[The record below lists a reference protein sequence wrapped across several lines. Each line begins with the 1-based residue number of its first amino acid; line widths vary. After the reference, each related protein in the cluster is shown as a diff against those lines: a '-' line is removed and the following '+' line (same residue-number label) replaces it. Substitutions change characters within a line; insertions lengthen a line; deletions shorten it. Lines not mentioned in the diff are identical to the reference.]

1 MVASII
7 GLKLRSL
14 WNNLTQKWW
23 KLVLVILATLYFGAF
38 FGFMLIAPL
47 LILDASLLI
56 PFTKVALLVA
66 SASTLAWAGAPLFG
80 MGLDATTAPKSFAP
94 YVAPTRSLS
103 RALLYASV
111 AGPAGLITLLV
122 FVAGTAGLFKVNEP
136 LYGVL
141 SIVLMPF
148 ALVSL
153 ALVSR
158 FISFWFAARV
168 EASQGRRDLMQMVG
182 VVLFVAIM
190 WGFSYFMSTFAEGGM
205 NLDIGTLTNI
215 AKWTPFAGIVSIPY
229 LLAGGELIPALVQV
243 AYGVAIFTVLGAGWH
258 SLVRGEMVGRKHEL
272 TDATKQA
279 VAAGQSVVDPTLV
292 ATEVNTVAGL
302 DQQLKSLNFWLKLG
316 LNPPTAA
323 LAARNLH
330 MWVRDARLAPSLI
343 IMLMMPILGLGFS
356 LSPTGASTGWF
367 LFVFTP
373 LIFGQTAGML
383 LSYDSTA
390 YWMHVSAGVT
400 GRADRFGRLFASL
413 PALIVVSIFNGVLAS
428 IALPIGMSWLALTI
442 ASFSLGLLTASL
454 MSAITGY
461 RAFGVQA
468 PGTSAM
474 STKGTANQMATFIGG
489 LVVFTL
495 GSLLMVPA
503 VLAYIYLGPIITEA
517 AVYLLV
523 LVWTLGISYVAL
535 RIGAGLLERNQ
546 AAILQQIK
554 SWPGH

>member
-1 MVASII
+1 M
-7 GLKLRSL
+7 

-292 ATEVNTVAGL
+292 ATEVKTVAGL

-461 RAFGVQA
+461 RAFGVQP

>member
-148 ALVSL
+148 ALVSP

-292 ATEVNTVAGL
+292 ATEVKTVAGL

-461 RAFGVQA
+461 RAFGVQP

>member
-1 MVASII
+1 M
-7 GLKLRSL
+7 

-461 RAFGVQA
+461 RAFGVQP

>member
-1 MVASII
+1 M
-7 GLKLRSL
+7 

-168 EASQGRRDLMQMVG
+168 DASQGRRDLMQMVG

-205 NLDIGTLTNI
+205 NLDIGTLTII

-292 ATEVNTVAGL
+292 ATEVKTVAGL

-461 RAFGVQA
+461 RAFGVQP

>member
-47 LILDASLLI
+47 LILDPSLI
-56 PFTKVALLVA
+56 TPFTKVALLVA

-136 LYGVL
+136 LYGIL

-190 WGFSYFMSTFAEGGM
+190 WGFSYFMSTFAEGGIH
-205 NLDIGTLTNI
+205 LDVGAMANI

-243 AYGVAIFTVLGAGWH
+243 AYGVAIFAVLGAGWH

-272 TDATKQA
+272 TGAAKQA

-292 ATEVNTVAGL
+292 TTEINTVAGL

-461 RAFGVQA
+461 RAFGVQP

-489 LVVFTL
+489 MIVFIL
-495 GSLLMVPA
+495 GSSLMVPA

-523 LVWTLGISYVAL
+523 LVWTLAISYVAL

>member
-292 ATEVNTVAGL
+292 ATEVKTVAGL

-461 RAFGVQA
+461 RAFGVQP

-495 GSLLMVPA
+495 GILLMVPA

>member
-23 KLVLVILATLYFGAF
+23 KLVLVILATLYFGVF
-38 FGFMLIAPL
+38 LGFMLIAPL
-47 LILDASLLI
+47 LILDAGLI
-56 PFTKVALLVA
+56 TPFTQVVLLVA

-80 MGLDATTAPKSFAP
+80 MGLDATTAPKSFSP

-122 FVAGTAGLFKVNEP
+122 FVTGTAGLFKVDEP

-153 ALVSR
+153 ALMSR

-190 WGFSYFMSTFAEGGM
+190 WGFSYFMSTFAEGAISF
-205 NLDIGTLTNI
+205 DVGTLANI
-215 AKWTPFAGIVSIPY
+215 AKWTPLAGIVSIPY

-243 AYGVAIFTVLGAGWH
+243 AYGVAIFAVLGAGWH
-258 SLVRGEMVGRKHEL
+258 SLVRGEMVGRKNEL
-272 TDATKQA
+272 TGAAKQA
-279 VAAGQSVVDPTLV
+279 VAAGQSVVDPALV
-292 ATEVNTVAGL
+292 ATEINTVAGL

-343 IMLMMPILGLGFS
+343 IMLMMPVLGLGFS
-356 LSPTGASTGWF
+356 LSPAGASTGWF

-413 PALIVVSIFNGVLAS
+413 PALIVVSVFNGVLAS

-442 ASFSLGLLTASL
+442 ASLSLGLLTASL

-461 RAFGVQA
+461 RAFGVQP

-489 LVVFTL
+489 LVVFLL

-523 LVWTLGISYVAL
+523 LVWTLGISYVTL

>member
-47 LILDASLLI
+47 LILDASLI
-56 PFTKVALLVA
+56 TPFTKVALLVA
-66 SASTLAWAGAPLFG
+66 SSSTLAWAGAPLFG
-80 MGLDATTAPKSFAP
+80 MGLDATTAPKSFSP

-122 FVAGTAGLFKVNEP
+122 FVAGTAGLFKVDEP

-153 ALVSR
+153 ALMSR

-190 WGFSYFMSTFAEGGM
+190 WGFSYFMSTFAEGGIH
-205 NLDIGTLTNI
+205 LDVGALANI

-229 LLAGGELIPALVQV
+229 LLASGELIPALVQV
-243 AYGVAIFTVLGAGWH
+243 AYGVAIFAVLGAGWH
-258 SLVRGEMVGRKHEL
+258 SLVRGEMVGRKNEL
-272 TDATKQA
+272 TGAAKQA
-279 VAAGQSVVDPTLV
+279 VAAGQSVVDPALV
-292 ATEVNTVAGL
+292 ATEINTVAGL

-343 IMLMMPILGLGFS
+343 IMLMMPVLGFGFS
-356 LSPTGASTGWF
+356 LSPAGASTGWF

-413 PALIVVSIFNGVLAS
+413 PALIVVSVFNGVLAS
-428 IALPIGMSWLALTI
+428 IALPTGVSWLALTI

-461 RAFGVQA
+461 RAFGVQP

-489 LVVFTL
+489 LIVFLL
-495 GSLLMVPA
+495 GSLLMVPP

>member
-461 RAFGVQA
+461 RAFGVQP

-474 STKGTANQMATFIGG
+474 STKGTANQMATLIGG
-489 LVVFTL
+489 MIVFTL
-495 GSLLMVPA
+495 GSLLMVPP

>member
-23 KLVLVILATLYFGAF
+23 KLVLVILGTLYFGAF

-122 FVAGTAGLFKVNEP
+122 FVAGTAGLFKADEP
-136 LYGVL
+136 LYGIL

-153 ALVSR
+153 ALISR
-158 FISFWFAARV
+158 VISFWFAARV
-168 EASQGRRDLMQMVG
+168 EASQGRRDLVQMVG
-182 VVLFVAIM
+182 VVLFVAAM
-190 WGFSYFMSTFAEGGM
+190 WGFSYLMSTFAEGGIH
-205 NLDIGTLTNI
+205 LDVGALANI
-215 AKWTPFAGIVSIPY
+215 AKWTPLAGIISIPY
-229 LLAGGELIPALVQV
+229 LLASGELIPALVQV
-243 AYGVAIFTVLGAGWH
+243 AYGAAIFSVLGAGWH
-258 SLVRGEMVGRKHEL
+258 SLVRGEMVGRKNEL
-272 TDATKQA
+272 TGAAKQA
-279 VAAGQSVVDPTLV
+279 VAAGQSVVDPALV
-292 ATEVNTVAGL
+292 ATEINTVAGL

-343 IMLMMPILGLGFS
+343 IMLTMPVLGFGFS
-356 LSPTGASTGWF
+356 LSPAGASTGWF

-413 PALIVVSIFNGVLAS
+413 PALIVVSVFNGVLAS
-428 IALPIGMSWLALTI
+428 IALPIGVSWLALTI

-461 RAFGVQA
+461 RAFGVQP

-489 LVVFTL
+489 LVVFLL
-495 GSLLMVPA
+495 GSLLMVPP

>member
-56 PFTKVALLVA
+56 PFTKVALLAA

-292 ATEVNTVAGL
+292 ATEVKTVAGL

-461 RAFGVQA
+461 RAFGVQP

>member
-122 FVAGTAGLFKVNEP
+122 FVAGTAGLFKADEP
-136 LYGVL
+136 LYGIL

-153 ALVSR
+153 ALISR
-158 FISFWFAARV
+158 VISFWFAARV
-168 EASQGRRDLMQMVG
+168 EASQGRRDLVQMVG
-182 VVLFVAIM
+182 VVLFVAAM
-190 WGFSYFMSTFAEGGM
+190 WGFSYLMSTFAEGGIH
-205 NLDIGTLTNI
+205 LDVGALANI
-215 AKWTPFAGIVSIPY
+215 AKWTPLAGIISIPY
-229 LLAGGELIPALVQV
+229 LLASGELIPALVQV
-243 AYGVAIFTVLGAGWH
+243 AYGAAIFSVLGAGWH
-258 SLVRGEMVGRKHEL
+258 SLVRGEMVGRKNEL
-272 TDATKQA
+272 TGAAKQA
-279 VAAGQSVVDPTLV
+279 VAAGQSVVDPALV
-292 ATEVNTVAGL
+292 ATEINTVAGL

-343 IMLMMPILGLGFS
+343 IMLMMPVLGFGFS
-356 LSPTGASTGWF
+356 LSPAGASTGWF

-413 PALIVVSIFNGVLAS
+413 PALIVVSVFNGVLAS
-428 IALPIGMSWLALTI
+428 IALPIGVSWLALTI

-461 RAFGVQA
+461 RAFGVQP

-489 LVVFTL
+489 LVVFLL
-495 GSLLMVPA
+495 GSLLMVPP

>member
-1 MVASII
+1 LVASII

-292 ATEVNTVAGL
+292 ATEVKTVAGL

-461 RAFGVQA
+461 RAFGVQP

>member
-182 VVLFVAIM
+182 VILFVAIM

-292 ATEVNTVAGL
+292 ATEVKTVAGL

-461 RAFGVQA
+461 RAFGVQP

>member
-23 KLVLVILATLYFGAF
+23 KLVLVILAALYFGAF

-47 LILDASLLI
+47 LILDASLI
-56 PFTKVALLVA
+56 TPFTKVALLVA

-190 WGFSYFMSTFAEGGM
+190 WGFSYFMSTFAEGGIHLNVGAM
-205 NLDIGTLTNI
+205 TNI
-215 AKWTPFAGIVSIPY
+215 AKWTPLAGIVSIPY
-229 LLAGGELIPALVQV
+229 LLAGGELIPALLQV
-243 AYGVAIFTVLGAGWH
+243 AYGVAIFSVLGAGWH

-279 VAAGQSVVDPTLV
+279 LAAGQSVVDPTLV
-292 ATEVNTVAGL
+292 TTEVNTVAGL

-330 MWVRDARLAPSLI
+330 MWVHDARLAPSLI
-343 IMLMMPILGLGFS
+343 IMLMMPILGFGLA
-356 LSPTGASTGWF
+356 LTPTGASTAWF
-367 LFVFTP
+367 LFLFTP
-373 LIFGQTAGML
+373 LVFGQTAGML
-383 LSYDSTA
+383 ISYDSTA

-400 GRADRFGRLFASL
+400 GRADRFGRLLASL

-461 RAFGVQA
+461 RTFGVQP

-489 LVVFTL
+489 MIVFIL
-495 GSLLMVPA
+495 GSLLMVPP

-517 AVYLLV
+517 AAYLLV
-523 LVWTLGISYVAL
+523 LAWTLGISYVAL

>member
-122 FVAGTAGLFKVNEP
+122 FVAGTAGLFKVDEP

-292 ATEVNTVAGL
+292 ATEVKTVAGL

-461 RAFGVQA
+461 RAFGVQP

>member
-205 NLDIGTLTNI
+205 NLDIGTLTII

-292 ATEVNTVAGL
+292 ATEVKTVAGL

-461 RAFGVQA
+461 RAFGVQP
-468 PGTSAM
+468 PGTSAI

>member
-292 ATEVNTVAGL
+292 ATEVKNVAGL

-461 RAFGVQA
+461 RAFGVQP

>member
-168 EASQGRRDLMQMVG
+168 EASQCRRDLMQMVG

-205 NLDIGTLTNI
+205 NLDIGTLTII

-292 ATEVNTVAGL
+292 ATEVKTVAGL

-461 RAFGVQA
+461 RAFGVQP

>member
-168 EASQGRRDLMQMVG
+168 EASRGRRDLMQMVG

-461 RAFGVQA
+461 RAFGVQP

>member
-1 MVASII
+1 M
-7 GLKLRSL
+7 

-23 KLVLVILATLYFGAF
+23 KLVLVILATLYFGVF
-38 FGFMLIAPL
+38 LGFMLIAPL
-47 LILDASLLI
+47 LILDAGLI
-56 PFTKVALLVA
+56 TPFTQIVLLVA

-80 MGLDATTAPKSFAP
+80 MGLDATTAPKSFSP
-94 YVAPTRSLS
+94 YVAPTRCLS

-122 FVAGTAGLFKVNEP
+122 FVTGTAGLFKVDEP

-190 WGFSYFMSTFAEGGM
+190 WGFSYFMSTFAEGAISF
-205 NLDIGTLTNI
+205 DVGTLANI
-215 AKWTPFAGIVSIPY
+215 AKWTPLAGIVSIPY

-243 AYGVAIFTVLGAGWH
+243 AYGVAIFAVLGAGWH

-272 TDATKQA
+272 TSAAKQA
-279 VAAGQSVVDPTLV
+279 VATGQSVVDPTLV
-292 ATEVNTVAGL
+292 TTEINTVAGL

-343 IMLMMPILGLGFS
+343 IMLMMPILGFGFS

-413 PALIVVSIFNGVLAS
+413 PALIVVSVFNGVLAS

-442 ASFSLGLLTASL
+442 ASLSLGLLTASL

-461 RAFGVQA
+461 RAFGVQP

-489 LVVFTL
+489 LVVFLL

-523 LVWTLGISYVAL
+523 LVWTLGISYVTL

>member
-7 GLKLRSL
+7 GLKPRSL

-292 ATEVNTVAGL
+292 ATEVKTVAGL

-461 RAFGVQA
+461 RAFGVQP

>member
-205 NLDIGTLTNI
+205 NLDIGTLTII

-292 ATEVNTVAGL
+292 ATEVKTVAGL

-461 RAFGVQA
+461 RAFGVQP

>member
-122 FVAGTAGLFKVNEP
+122 FVAGTAGLFKVDEP

-153 ALVSR
+153 ALMSR

-190 WGFSYFMSTFAEGGM
+190 WGFSYFMSTFAEGGIH
-205 NLDIGTLTNI
+205 LDVGALANI

-229 LLAGGELIPALVQV
+229 LLASGELIPALVQV
-243 AYGVAIFTVLGAGWH
+243 AYGVAIFAVLGAGWH
-258 SLVRGEMVGRKHEL
+258 SLVRGEMVGRKNEL
-272 TDATKQA
+272 TGAAKQA
-279 VAAGQSVVDPTLV
+279 VAAGQSVVDPALV
-292 ATEVNTVAGL
+292 ATEINTVAGL

-316 LNPPTAA
+316 LTPPTAA

-343 IMLMMPILGLGFS
+343 IMLMMPVLGFGFS
-356 LSPTGASTGWF
+356 LSPAGASTGWF

-413 PALIVVSIFNGVLAS
+413 PALIVVSVFNGVLAS
-428 IALPIGMSWLALTI
+428 IALPIGVSWLALTI

-461 RAFGVQA
+461 RAFGVQP

-489 LVVFTL
+489 LIVFLL
-495 GSLLMVPA
+495 GSLLMVPP

>member
-47 LILDASLLI
+47 LILDASLI
-56 PFTKVALLVA
+56 APFTKVALLVA
-66 SASTLAWAGAPLFG
+66 SSSTLAWAGAPLFG
-80 MGLDATTAPKSFAP
+80 MGLDATTAPKSFSP

-122 FVAGTAGLFKVNEP
+122 FVAGTAGLFKVDEP

-153 ALVSR
+153 ALMSR

-190 WGFSYFMSTFAEGGM
+190 WGFSYFMSTFAESGIH
-205 NLDIGTLTNI
+205 LDVGALANI

-229 LLAGGELIPALVQV
+229 LLASGELIPALVQV
-243 AYGVAIFTVLGAGWH
+243 AYGVAIFAVLGAGWH
-258 SLVRGEMVGRKHEL
+258 SLVRSEMVGRKNEL
-272 TDATKQA
+272 TGAAKQA
-279 VAAGQSVVDPTLV
+279 VAAGQSVVDPALV
-292 ATEVNTVAGL
+292 ATEINTVAGL

-343 IMLMMPILGLGFS
+343 IMLMMPILGFGFS
-356 LSPTGASTGWF
+356 LSPAGASTGWL
-367 LFVFTP
+367 LFAFTP

-413 PALIVVSIFNGVLAS
+413 PALIVVSIFNGILAS

-454 MSAITGY
+454 MSAVTGY
-461 RAFGVQA
+461 RAFGVQP

-474 STKGTANQMATFIGG
+474 STKGTANQLATFIGG
-489 LVVFTL
+489 MIVFLL
-495 GSLLMVPA
+495 GSLLMVPP

-523 LVWTLGISYVAL
+523 LAWTLGISYVAL

>member
-47 LILDASLLI
+47 LILDASLI
-56 PFTKVALLVA
+56 TPFTKVALLVA
-66 SASTLAWAGAPLFG
+66 SSSTLAWAGAPLFG
-80 MGLDATTAPKSFAP
+80 MGLDATTAPKSFSP

-122 FVAGTAGLFKVNEP
+122 FVAGTAGLFKVDEP

-153 ALVSR
+153 ALMSR

-190 WGFSYFMSTFAEGGM
+190 WGFSYFMSTFAEGGIH
-205 NLDIGTLTNI
+205 LDVGALANI

-229 LLAGGELIPALVQV
+229 LLASGELIPALVQV
-243 AYGVAIFTVLGAGWH
+243 AYGVAIFAVLGAGWH
-258 SLVRGEMVGRKHEL
+258 SLVRGEMVGRKNEL
-272 TDATKQA
+272 TGAAKQA
-279 VAAGQSVVDPTLV
+279 VAAGQSVVDPALV
-292 ATEVNTVAGL
+292 ATEINTVAGL

-343 IMLMMPILGLGFS
+343 IMLMMPVLGFGFS
-356 LSPTGASTGWF
+356 LSPAGASTGWF

-413 PALIVVSIFNGVLAS
+413 PALIVVSVFNGVLAS
-428 IALPIGMSWLALTI
+428 IALPIGVSWLALTI

-461 RAFGVQA
+461 RAFGVQP

-489 LVVFTL
+489 LVVFLL
-495 GSLLMVPA
+495 GSLLMVPP

>member
-292 ATEVNTVAGL
+292 ATEVKTVAGL

-373 LIFGQTAGML
+373 LIFGQNAGML

-413 PALIVVSIFNGVLAS
+413 PALIVVSVFNGVLAS

-461 RAFGVQA
+461 RAFGVQP

-474 STKGTANQMATFIGG
+474 STKGTANQMATLIGG
-489 LVVFTL
+489 MIVFIL
-495 GSLLMVPA
+495 GSLLMVPP

>member
-80 MGLDATTAPKSFAP
+80 MGLDPTTAPKSFAP

-292 ATEVNTVAGL
+292 ATEVKTVAGL

-461 RAFGVQA
+461 RAFGVQP

>member
-7 GLKLRSL
+7 GLKLRSM

-23 KLVLVILATLYFGAF
+23 KLVLVILATLYFG
-38 FGFMLIAPL
+38 GFLGFILIAPL
-47 LILDASLLI
+47 LILDAGLI
-56 PFTKVALLVA
+56 TPFIQVAVLA
-66 SASTLAWAGAPLFG
+66 GSAVGLAWVVAPVFG

-103 RALLYASV
+103 RALLYASL
-111 AGPAGLITLLV
+111 AGPGGLITLLV

-136 LYGVL
+136 LYGAL

-148 ALVSL
+148 ALLSL

-168 EASQGRRDLMQMVG
+168 EDSQGRRDLMQMVG

-190 WGFSYFMSTFAEGGM
+190 WGFSYFMSTFAEGGIH
-205 NLDIGTLTNI
+205 LDVDALTRI
-215 AKWTPFAGIVSIPY
+215 AKWTPLAGIVSIPY
-229 LLAGGELIPALVQV
+229 LLASGELIPALVQA
-243 AYGVAIFTVLGAGWH
+243 AYGVAIFVVLGAGWH
-258 SLVRGEMVGRKHEL
+258 SLVRSEMVGRKHEFSN
-272 TDATKQA
+272 AAKQA
-279 VAAGQSVVDPTLV
+279 IAAGQTVVDPTLV
-292 ATEVNTVAGL
+292 TTEISTVAGL

-316 LNPPTAA
+316 LNPPAA
-323 LAARNLH
+323 AIAARNLH

-343 IMLMMPILGLGFS
+343 IMIMMPILGFGFS

-367 LFVFTP
+367 LFIFTP

-383 LSYDSTA
+383 ISYDSTA

-413 PALIVVSIFNGVLAS
+413 PALIVVSILNGVLAS
-428 IALPIGMSWLALTI
+428 IALPIGQSWLALTLV
-442 ASFSLGLLTASL
+442 SFILGLLTASI
-454 MSAITGY
+454 MSAVTGY
-461 RAFGVQA
+461 RTFGVQP

-474 STKGTANQMATFIGG
+474 STKGTANQMATMIGG
-489 LVVFTL
+489 IIVFLVGTL
-495 GSLLMVPA
+495 LTIPP
-503 VLAYIYLGPIITEA
+503 VLAHFYLSPIITEG
-517 AVYLLV
+517 AVYLLAM
-523 LVWTLGISYVAL
+523 VWTLAISYAAL
-535 RIGAGLLERNQ
+535 RIGASLLERNQ

>member
-390 YWMHVSAGVT
+390 YWIHVSAGVT

-461 RAFGVQA
+461 RAFGVQP

>member
-23 KLVLVILATLYFGAF
+23 KLVLVLLATLYFGAF

-47 LILDASLLI
+47 LILDASLI
-56 PFTKVALLVA
+56 TPFTKVALLVA

-182 VVLFVAIM
+182 VVLFVAVM
-190 WGFSYFMSTFAEGGM
+190 WGFSYLMSTFAEGGIHIDVGA
-205 NLDIGTLTNI
+205 LANI

-229 LLAGGELIPALVQV
+229 LLASGELIPALVQV
-243 AYGVAIFTVLGAGWH
+243 AYGAAIFAVLGAGWH
-258 SLVRGEMVGRKHEL
+258 SLVRGEMVGRKNEL
-272 TDATKQA
+272 TGAAKQA
-279 VAAGQSVVDPTLV
+279 VAAGQSVVDPALV
-292 ATEVNTVAGL
+292 ATEINTVAGL

-356 LSPTGASTGWF
+356 LSPAGASTGWL
-367 LFVFTP
+367 LFAFTP

-413 PALIVVSIFNGVLAS
+413 PALIVVSIFNGILAS

-454 MSAITGY
+454 MSAVTGY
-461 RAFGVQA
+461 RAFGVQP

-474 STKGTANQMATFIGG
+474 STKGTANQMATLIGG
-489 LVVFTL
+489 MIVFLL
-495 GSLLMVPA
+495 GSLLMVPP

>member
-47 LILDASLLI
+47 LILDASLLV

-122 FVAGTAGLFKVNEP
+122 FVAGTAGLFKANEP

-400 GRADRFGRLFASL
+400 GRADRFGRIFASL

-461 RAFGVQA
+461 RAFGVQP

>member
-1 MVASII
+1 
-7 GLKLRSL
+7 
-14 WNNLTQKWW
+14 
-23 KLVLVILATLYFGAF
+23 
-38 FGFMLIAPL
+38 
-47 LILDASLLI
+47 
-56 PFTKVALLVA
+56 
-66 SASTLAWAGAPLFG
+66 
-80 MGLDATTAPKSFAP
+80 
-94 YVAPTRSLS
+94 
-103 RALLYASV
+103 
-111 AGPAGLITLLV
+111 
-122 FVAGTAGLFKVNEP
+122 
-136 LYGVL
+136 
-141 SIVLMPF
+141 MPF

-153 ALVSR
+153 ALMSR

-190 WGFSYFMSTFAEGGM
+190 WGFSYFMSTFAEGGIH
-205 NLDIGTLTNI
+205 LDVGALANI

-229 LLAGGELIPALVQV
+229 LLASGELIPALVQV
-243 AYGVAIFTVLGAGWH
+243 AYGVAVFAVLGAGWH
-258 SLVRGEMVGRKHEL
+258 SLVRGEMVGRKNEL
-272 TDATKQA
+272 TGAAKQA
-279 VAAGQSVVDPTLV
+279 VAAGQSVVDPALV
-292 ATEVNTVAGL
+292 ATEINTVAGL

-343 IMLMMPILGLGFS
+343 IMLMMPVLGFGFS
-356 LSPTGASTGWF
+356 LSPAGASTGWF

-413 PALIVVSIFNGVLAS
+413 PALIVVSVFNGVLAS
-428 IALPIGMSWLALTI
+428 IALPIGVSWLALTI

-461 RAFGVQA
+461 RAFGVQP

>member
-153 ALVSR
+153 ALMSR

-190 WGFSYFMSTFAEGGM
+190 WGFSYFMSTFAEGGIH
-205 NLDIGTLTNI
+205 LDVGALANI

-229 LLAGGELIPALVQV
+229 LLASGELIPALVQV

-258 SLVRGEMVGRKHEL
+258 SLVRGEMVGRKNEL
-272 TDATKQA
+272 TGAAKQA
-279 VAAGQSVVDPTLV
+279 VAAGQSVVDPALV
-292 ATEVNTVAGL
+292 ATEINTVAGL

-343 IMLMMPILGLGFS
+343 IMLMMPVLGFGFS
-356 LSPTGASTGWF
+356 LSPAGASTGWF

-413 PALIVVSIFNGVLAS
+413 PALIVVSVFNGVLAS
-428 IALPIGMSWLALTI
+428 IALPIGVSWLALTI

-461 RAFGVQA
+461 RAFGVQP

-489 LVVFTL
+489 LVVFLL
-495 GSLLMVPA
+495 GSLLMVPP

>member
-205 NLDIGTLTNI
+205 NLDIGTLTII

-292 ATEVNTVAGL
+292 ATEVKTVAGL

-367 LFVFTP
+367 LFVVTP

-461 RAFGVQA
+461 RAFGVQP

>member
-7 GLKLRSL
+7 GLKLRSM

-23 KLVLVILATLYFGAF
+23 KLVLVILATLYFG
-38 FGFMLIAPL
+38 GFLGFILIAPL
-47 LILDASLLI
+47 LILDAGLI
-56 PFTKVALLVA
+56 TPFIQVAVLA
-66 SASTLAWAGAPLFG
+66 GSAVGLAWVVAPVFG

-103 RALLYASV
+103 RALLYASL
-111 AGPAGLITLLV
+111 AGPGGLITLLV

-136 LYGVL
+136 LYGAL

-148 ALVSL
+148 ALLSL

-168 EASQGRRDLMQMVG
+168 EDSQGRRDLMQMVG

-205 NLDIGTLTNI
+205 NLDIGTLTII

-292 ATEVNTVAGL
+292 ATEVKTVAGL

-461 RAFGVQA
+461 RAFGVQP

>member
-1 MVASII
+1 M
-7 GLKLRSL
+7 

-190 WGFSYFMSTFAEGGM
+190 WGFSYFISTFAEGGM

-461 RAFGVQA
+461 RAFGVQP

>member
-1 MVASII
+1 M
-7 GLKLRSL
+7 

-205 NLDIGTLTNI
+205 NLDIGTLTII

-292 ATEVNTVAGL
+292 ATEVKTVAGL

-461 RAFGVQA
+461 RAFGVQP
-468 PGTSAM
+468 PGTSAI

>member
-292 ATEVNTVAGL
+292 ATEVKTVAGL

-461 RAFGVQA
+461 RAFGVQP

-495 GSLLMVPA
+495 GSLLMVPT